1 MVDFSPVSL
10 ASFLSK
16 NAVFS
21 HVSYFLTIKE
31 HAQLLVTPVA
41 RSGVYWGDSIK
52 VWEESVNWLGRC
64 VRFPIGIFSVFLPKN
79 GVFSHVFHFST
90 MKERAQLFEP
100 LVARWGLYWLDSVK
114 IWEESVHWLGR
125 CGRFLTGL
133 FSVFLPKN
141 AVFSPVFHFS
151 TMKERAQLLE
161 PLGDC

>member
-21 HVSYFLTIKE
+21 HVSYFLTMKE
-31 HAQLLVTPVA
+31 RAQLLVTPVA

-64 VRFPIGIFSVFLPKN
+64 IRFPIGIFSVFLPKN

-90 MKERAQLFEP
+90 MKERA
-100 LVARWGLYWLDSVK
+100 
-114 IWEESVHWLGR
+114 
-125 CGRFLTGL
+125 
-133 FSVFLPKN
+133 
-141 AVFSPVFHFS
+141 
-151 TMKERAQLLE
+151 
-161 PLGDC
+161 